1 MKSQELQNGLN
12 ELVKEV
18 MTQLLKDHKKEGYT
32 LVQNGIVYYEGK
44 WQIELMWQS
53 HKTYELTHAG
63 HWRV

>member
-1 MKSQELQNGLN
+1 
-12 ELVKEV
+12 